1 MKRLGFDDPVVLQE
15 SRYMQIDKA
24 LTNIW
29 REAKSGKKIVLVC
42 YYAGHGEADGYE
54 IAVLND

>member
-1 MKRLGFDDPVVLQE
+1 
-15 SRYMQIDKA
+15 MQIDKA